1 MTECATFADDI
12 KFKGGMYQK
21 GWHFIDTPMMDEGGK
36 ISDYN
41 FTADEHNITEVIGAL
56 SNWFAKG
63 ENYQESY
70 EYKTIMSH
78 TYKIHTEEEGA
89 STAMRL
95 LIHYVGDI
103 HQPLHATSRV
113 NHEYPEGDKGGNAF
127 PLPAKDGANELHA
140 VWDSVIYEF
149 TGYPKTPFSDA
160 DWDTYTKN
168 AEDLMAR
175 YPLTDA
181 ESNEFDSTVWAA
193 ESLKISKEVVYVND
207 KENVAL
213 SADYIAKAKPI
224 AEKRIVQA
232 GTRLANLLSS
242 FKLALPLA
250 AEEPAF
256 LQ

>member
-1 MTECATFADDI
+1 M
-12 KFKGGMYQK
+12 G
-21 GWHFIDTPMMDEGGK
+21 
-36 ISDYN
+36 
-41 FTADEHNITEVIGAL
+41 
-56 SNWFAKG
+56 
-63 ENYQESY
+63 
-70 EYKTIMSH
+70 
-78 TYKIHTEEEGA
+78 TEEEGA

-113 NHEYPEGDKGGNAF
+113 NHEYTSGDKGGNAF
-127 PLPAKDGANELHA
+127 PLPSKDGANELHA
-140 VWDSVIYEF
+140 VWDSVIYEY

-160 DWDTYTKN
+160 DWATYTKN
-168 AEDLMAR
+168 AEDLMAK

-181 ESNEFDSTVWAA
+181 ESNEF
-193 ESLKISKEVVYVND
+193 VYVGD
-207 KENVAL
+207 KENVDL
-213 SADYIAKAKPI
+213 SADYIATARPI

-242 FKLALPLA
+242 FKFA